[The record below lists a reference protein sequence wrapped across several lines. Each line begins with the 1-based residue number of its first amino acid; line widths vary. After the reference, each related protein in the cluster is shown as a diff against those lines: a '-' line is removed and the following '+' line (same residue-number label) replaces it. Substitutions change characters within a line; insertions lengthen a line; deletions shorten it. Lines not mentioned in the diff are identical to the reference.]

1 MLEYIYAFHIR
12 TQFKLKLSLYLKK
25 AGLAS
30 RNIVHPQK
38 RSFYV
43 VSTSAFIF
51 YNLSG
56 VWWLNVFI
64 IVCNCC
70 QNHLKLMRRPTRNFN
85 IPPPPFQA
93 KPGISAFGDGIVQI
107 PALSGQNS
115 VQMPYPIVEFVC
127 QMPSSAPLV
136 TNKACI

>member
-1 MLEYIYAFHIR
+1 M
-12 TQFKLKLSLYLKK
+12 
-25 AGLAS
+25 
-30 RNIVHPQK
+30 
-38 RSFYV
+38 
-43 VSTSAFIF
+43 
-51 YNLSG
+51 
-56 VWWLNVFI
+56 WLNVFI
-64 IVCNCC
+64 IGLQLLPKSFKTYAPTNS
-70 QNHLKLMRRPTRNFN
+70 KLQH
-85 IPPPPFQA
+85 PPSPLQA